1 MSEKVV
7 NCWGYPLAV
16 SRCQFINVEYGTIAY
31 DQFGHFLGK
40 YETESAAVEEIRALV
55 EERARN
61 GGLIKDEI

>member
-1 MSEKVV
+1 MSRKVV
-7 NCWGYPLAV
+7 NCLKYPLAV
-16 SRCQFINVEYGTIAY
+16 STYQFINVEYGTIVY

-55 EERARN
+55 EEYARN